1 MVRFSK
7 QMEFFCVQPP
17 AKLWCFGYYYYINV
31 TEGVFRKSRKQ
42 KIKKGKTEVR
52 ITDTKRHTIFVYY
65 KLNLIHPFQ
74 LDAIKPPFPNN
85 S

>member
-7 QMEFFCVQPP
+7 QMEFFCVKPP
-17 AKLWCFGYYYYINV
+17 AKLWCFGYYYNINV
-31 TEGVFRKSRKQ
+31 TEVSGSLENKKL
-42 KIKKGKTEVR
+42 KKGKTEVR

-74 LDAIKPPFPNN
+74 LDAIKNPFPNN